1 MKVLAVIPA
10 RGGSKG
16 IPRKNVRLMAGKP
29 LIAYALQN
37 AQSCPLITDTVV
49 TTDDEEAISI
59 ARIYGADAIA
69 RRADLAG
76 DDVTLD
82 PVVYDALQKMEEKN
96 ACTYDVVV
104 TLQATSPLLKKS
116 TLTRALEEFK
126 KDSKDTYISASNQ
139 AHLSWGW
146 DGEKYF
152 PHYQARKNRQGLP
165 PHYVEAGA
173 FLITKRH
180 CITAQN
186 RIGASVSIYEIGE
199 EEAVDIDTPRDWAI
213 CEHVLQRKR
222 VVFRADGYREL
233 GMGHIYH
240 CLTLAYRMAGH
251 EIIFVTN
258 RSHREGYERL
268 KESYFPLHAIE
279 TEEEFYAFLE
289 GYRPD
294 VVVNDCL
301 NTAKEHILR
310 LKGLA
315 GKVVTIEDL
324 GEGAYYADAVVNA
337 LYHEAAPSPNHYV
350 GADYVCIRDEFFI
363 HKPKRFSEE
372 IRNVLVMFGGTDPSN
387 LTGKIYGLAE
397 QLFQCLQR
405 QEPGKAMQQTGNQ
418 GQEPQRAALPIE
430 GGEQGQELQPEI
442 HFIIGK
448 GYPAAENGIFAKPE
462 QNIFIHTDVK
472 NVAEYME
479 QADLAFTSQG
489 RTVFELAA
497 MGVPAIVL
505 AQNERER
512 LHTFAQME
520 HGFLNL
526 GLGAEVTEE
535 TILSTFRWLAR
546 TPQIRKEMREL
557 MLKNHLEKGTERVL
571 DIILKDR

>member
-1 MKVLAVIPA
+1 MTVLAVIPA

-59 ARIYGADAIA
+59 ARVYGADAIA
-69 RRADLAG
+69 REAALAG
-76 DDVTLD
+76 DHVTLD
-82 PVVYDALQKMEEKN
+82 PVVYDALLKMEEKN
-96 ACTYDVVV
+96 ACTYDAVV
-104 TLQATSPLLKKS
+104 TLQATSPLLKGS
-116 TLTRALEEFK
+116 TLTRALEEFQK
-126 KDSKDTYISASNQ
+126 GGKDTYISASNQ
-139 AHLSWGW
+139 AHLSWGKE
-146 DGEKYF
+146 GEQYF
-152 PHYQARKNRQGLP
+152 PHYQERKNRQSLP

-173 FLITKRH
+173 FLITKRS
-180 CITAQN
+180 CITPRN

-199 EEAVDIDTPRDWAI
+199 EEAVDIDTPRDWAA
-213 CEHVLQRKR
+213 CEHTLQRKR

-240 CLTLAYRMAGH
+240 CLTLAYRMVGH
-251 EIIFVTN
+251 EIMFVTN
-258 RSHREGYERL
+258 RRHREGYERL
-268 KESYFPLHAIE
+268 KDSYFPLHAIE
-279 TEEEFYAFLE
+279 QEEEFYTFLE
-289 GYRPD
+289 GYHPD

-301 NTAKEHILR
+301 NTTREHVLR

-324 GEGAYYADAVVNA
+324 GEGACYADAVVNA
-337 LYHEAAPSPNHYV
+337 LYHEPAPGPNHYA

-363 HKPKRFSEE
+363 HRPKGFSSE

-387 LTGKIYGLAE
+387 LTGKVYGMAE
-397 QLFQCLQR
+397 KLLGCLKGLGWEHLR
-405 QEPGKAMQQTGNQ
+405 DGGK
-418 GQEPQRAALPIE
+418 PAA
-430 GGEQGQELQPEI
+430 GPEI
-442 HFIIGK
+442 HFILGK
-448 GYPAAENGIFAKPE
+448 GYPAAEKGIFTRPE
-462 QNIFIHTDVK
+462 QNIFIHIDVK
-472 NVAEYME
+472 NVAEHMG

-520 HGFLNL
+520 NGFLNL

-535 TILSTFRWLAR
+535 TILSTFQWLAR
-546 TPQIRKEMREL
+546 TPQIREEMRRL
-557 MLKNHLEKGTERVL
+557 MLKNHLEQGTGRVL